1 MTFWVDQCIVF
12 EPWGKGENHAHTNRE
27 TSHRKASTEQRK
39 KETEKERN
47 RKETMVLTRTLP
59 QIDKS
64 SPIVLYIKGWHV
76 FCSLQTLAV

>member
-12 EPWGKGENHAHTNRE
+12 EPWGKGENHAHTNGQ
-27 TSHRKASTEQRK
+27 TSHRKASTEQKRQ
-39 KETEKERN
+39 EKERN
-47 RKETMVLTRTLP
+47 RKETKVLTRTLP